1 MDFRVE
7 TLAPCHRKVAVT
19 VPVERVQQA
28 FAEKMKEVNEQIVLP
43 GFRKGRAP
51 QRLLQQRF
59 SKHLTDEVRGDL
71 VKAVLEALE
80 TEQKLELLGAP
91 EIDVA
96 ALDVQRDK
104 PLELEFEVITKP
116 EFETPVYKGLDV
128 TLPAVE
134 ISDEEIQAGI
144 DRLRRRQ
151 ARLEPVDDA
160 VVTDGDIVLVDYKAM
175 DGDSVATRD
184 EGVFY
189 PFGRG
194 VLANFVVEGLDDQ
207 LRGGKVGTQAT
218 AEVEVPADD
227 PREDLRGKTLQL
239 TVTVA
244 GVQRYQLPEVDA
256 EFLEQ
261 HDYDDVDELKKDVEK
276 SIRRAKSRLRE
287 RDAEERLVEQLV
299 AGIEM
304 SLPADYVQRELAS
317 WARRKRMGLQVEKV
331 EEEEIAKQVAA
342 GEDEAKETIQKE
354 MRTWF
359 VLERIA
365 DAEKIQVTEA
375 DLSGALHEIAEAYG
389 HPVEQVLASYRD
401 GGRLQELASQIR
413 QKKARD
419 LIRREATI
427 IEG

>member
-1 MDFRVE
+1 MDFRLE

-28 FAEKMKEVNEQIVLP
+28 FAEKMKEVNEQIALP

-51 QRLLQQRF
+51 QRLLEQRF
-59 SKHLTDEVRGDL
+59 AKHVTDEVRGDL
-71 VKAVLEALE
+71 VKAILEALE
-80 TEQKLELLGAP
+80 TEQKVELLGAP
-91 EIDVA
+91 DIDVA
-96 ALDVQRDK
+96 ALDVKRDA
-104 PLELEFEVITKP
+104 PLELEFEIITKP
-116 EFETPVYKGLDV
+116 EFETPTYKGLDV

-134 ISDEEIQAGI
+134 VTAEEIQAGI

-151 ARLEPVDDA
+151 ARLEPVEDG
-160 VVTDGDIVLVDYKAM
+160 VITDNDIVLVDYKAM
-175 DGDSVATRD
+175 DGDSVASRD

-194 VLANFVVEGLDDQ
+194 VLANFVVEGLDEQ
-207 LRGGKVGTQAT
+207 LRGGKVGAQAT
-218 AEVEVPADD
+218 SEVEVPADD

-239 TVTVA
+239 TVTVT
-244 GVQRYQLPEVDA
+244 GLQRYTLPEVDA
-256 EFLEQ
+256 EFLKQ
-261 HDYDDVDELKKDVEK
+261 HDYDDADELKQEVEK
-276 SIRRAKSRLRE
+276 GIRRAKGRLRE
-287 RDAEERLVEQLV
+287 REAEDLLVDQLV
-299 AGIEM
+299 AGIPM
-304 SLPADYVQRELAS
+304 SLPADYVKRELAS
-317 WARRKRMGLQVEKV
+317 WARRKRMSLQVEKV
-331 EEEEIAKQVAA
+331 DEDEIAKQVDA
-342 GEDEAKETIQKE
+342 GESEAQEAIQKE

-365 DAEKIQVTEA
+365 EAEKIQVTEA
-375 DLSGALHEIAEAYG
+375 DLSGALYEIAEAYG